1 MEVVGIDVGFGFTKA
16 FNGKNSVVFK
26 SVLGDSTQ
34 IQFRSSL
41 GDDQDNSNLHV
52 TLDGKSYFIGS
63 YAEQQ
68 SNVKE
73 FTLDQDKLLTDFVKV
88 LALTAIGVCCENNAS
103 LNVVSGLPVG
113 FLTRDYKRF
122 ADLLTGRHEIIFH
135 YENKDDI
142 TRRIHINKIQMI
154 PQPIGSIFNLLMD
167 DRGKITDRKLS
178 GQKIGVVDIGFKT
191 TDFSIF
197 DHLQY
202 IERSSTTMDTGISK
216 CFSLIAN
223 KLRQESGVNIE
234 LYRMFSFIESG
245 AIKIRGR
252 EYNIANLKKRVYAH
266 AAAAIAADVNRLWEE
281 DWDMDSIILSGGGS
295 MELAPF
301 LRSLIQ
307 GNVIPIAND
316 VDTRLNNVQGY
327 LKFGRHKWGYT
338 ETPVSDLPDN
348 KETTTETNKDT
359 ALESDQN
366 SGETKGRGWLKGSR
380 T

>member
-16 FNGKNSVVFK
+16 FNGRNSVVFK
-26 SVLGDSTQ
+26 SVMGDSTQ

-68 SNVKE
+68 SNVRE

-113 FLTRDYKRF
+113 FLTKDYKRF

-135 YENKDDI
+135 HENKEDV

-154 PQPIGSIFNLLMD
+154 PQPIGSIFNLIMD
-167 DRGKITDRKLS
+167 DRGKITDQELS
-178 GQKIGVVDIGFKT
+178 GQKIGVVDIGFRT

-216 CFSLIAN
+216 CFSVIAS

-252 EYNIANLKKRVYAH
+252 EYNISSLKKRVYTH

-281 DWDMDSIILSGGGS
+281 DWDLDFIILSGGGS

-301 LRSLIQ
+301 LQPLIQ
-307 GNVIPIAND
+307 GNVVPIANG
-316 VDTRLNNVQGY
+316 VDARLNNVRGY
-327 LKFGRHKWGYT
+327 LKFARYKWGHT
-338 ETPVSDLPDN
+338 ETPVPDPPG
-348 KETTTETNKDT
+348 KREAKTEPPNGT
-359 ALESDQN
+359 APENDQN
-366 SGETKGRGWLKGSR
+366 SRQAKGLGWLKGSR

>member
-16 FNGKNSVVFK
+16 FNGRNSVIFK
-26 SVLGDSTQ
+26 SVLGDATQ

-41 GDDQDNSNLHV
+41 VDDPDGSNLHV

-63 YAEQQ
+63 YAERQ
-68 SNVKE
+68 SNVRE

-88 LALTAIGVCCENNAS
+88 LALTAIGVCCKNNTS

-135 YENKDDI
+135 HENKDDV
-142 TRRIHINKIQMI
+142 TRRIHINKVQMI
-154 PQPIGSIFNLLMD
+154 PQPVGSIFNLLMD
-167 DRGKITDRKLS
+167 DRGKINDQGLS
-178 GQKIGVVDIGFKT
+178 LQKIGVVDIGFRT

-216 CFSLIAN
+216 CFSAIAN

-234 LYRMFSFIESG
+234 LFRMFSFIESG

-252 EYNIANLKKRVYAH
+252 EYNISNLKKRVYTH

-281 DWDMDSIILSGGGS
+281 DWDMDAIILSGGGS
-295 MELAPF
+295 MELAPY
-301 LRSLIQ
+301 LHPQIQ
-307 GNVIPIAND
+307 GNVVPIAND
-316 VDTRLNNVQGY
+316 VDARLNNVQGY
-327 LKFGRHKWGYT
+327 LKFGRYKWGYS
-338 ETPVSDLPDN
+338 ETPSPEPLD
-348 KETTTETNKDT
+348 KQETVAETSEDT
-359 ALESDQN
+359 A
-366 SGETKGRGWLKGSR
+366 SGNDDPTREARGRGWLKGAR
-380 T
+380 A